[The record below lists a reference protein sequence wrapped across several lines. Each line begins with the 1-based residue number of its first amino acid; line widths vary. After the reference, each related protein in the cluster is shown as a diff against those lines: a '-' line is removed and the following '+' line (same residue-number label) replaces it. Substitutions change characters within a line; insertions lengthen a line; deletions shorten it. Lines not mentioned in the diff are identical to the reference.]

1 METKSYTYKRYMR
14 DGTVK
19 EITAVVRTKKKKK
32 QEKPENVQDKR

>member
-1 METKSYTYKRYMR
+1 MR

-32 QEKPENVQDKR
+32 LEKPENVQDKR